1 MWLRGTP
8 LQTRIRKLSTRWP
21 SLAESTSTEATLLK
35 SFILFMICA
44 LLPLRDGC
52 LYMRRCDFRPQT
64 RLATLSPVPMP
75 PDGETSVSP
84 CRNPKPQRRLVIQP
98 VKINEMVIEQR
109 ADSISAD
116 PTGPSHQ

>member
-21 SLAESTSTEATLLK
+21 SLEESTSTEATLLK

-52 LYMRRCDFRPQT
+52 LYMRRCGFSPPDKT
-64 RLATLSPVPMP
+64 GYPVPG
-75 PDGETSVSP
+75 PDAADDEASIAP

-98 VKINEMVIEQR
+98 VKL
-109 ADSISAD
+109 
-116 PTGPSHQ
+116 TK

>member
-8 LQTRIRKLSTRWP
+8 LQTRIRKLSTRCP
-21 SLAESTSTEATLLK
+21 SLPESTSTEAALLK

-52 LYMRRCDFRPQT
+52 LYMRRCG
-64 RLATLSPVPMP
+64 LSPPDKTGYPVPGSDAA
-75 PDGETSVSP
+75 DGEAVAP
-84 CRNPKPQRRLVIQP
+84 RRNPKPQRRLVIQP
-98 VKINEMVIEQR
+98 VKVNKIVIDQR

-116 PTGPSHQ
+116 STGSLR

>member
-35 SFILFMICA
+35 SFILFMICGA
-44 LLPLRDGC
+44 ASVAGRLLVHAKVRFSPPDKTG
-52 LYMRRCDFRPQT
+52 Y
-64 RLATLSPVPMP
+64 PVPGSHAA
-75 PDGETSVSP
+75 DGETSVAP
-84 CRNPKPQRRLVIQP
+84 RRNPKPQRRLVIQP

-109 ADSISAD
+109 AGSISAD
-116 PTGPSHQ
+116 PTGPSPQ

>member
-8 LQTRIRKLSTRWP
+8 LQNRIRKLSTRWP
-21 SLAESTSTEATLLK
+21 SLAESISTEATLLK

-52 LYMRRCDFRPQT
+52 LYMRRCDFSPPDKT
-64 RLATLSPVPMP
+64 GYPVPGSHAA
-75 PDGETSVSP
+75 DGETSVAP
-84 CRNPKPQRRLVIQP
+84 RRNPKPQRRLVIQP

-109 ADSISAD
+109 AGSISAD